1 MMDAGSGRKTPG
13 YTWNGGRIENG
24 STTGEGH
31 AGTRGGR
38 LASILI
44 AEDEERIAAFV
55 EKGLRAAG
63 HTTAIAHTGPA
74 ALEAACSG
82 EFHLMILDIGLP
94 GMDGFQVLEAVR
106 GQGQDLPVIILTARD
121 SVTDTVT
128 GLEGGADDYMAK
140 PFRFEELLARVR
152 LRLREKPAASEPT
165 TLNAAGIELDLR
177 TRVAQVD
184 GRSLELSSRE
194 FSLLAAF
201 MRHPGQVLSRQQLLS
216 QVWGFE
222 FDPGSNVVDV
232 YVRYLRAKVG
242 AQRIKTVRGAGY
254 RLVQ

>member
-1 MMDAGSGRKTPG
+1 MMDTGSGRKAPG
-13 YTWNGGRIENG
+13 YTWNGGRIESG
-24 STTGEGH
+24 STTGEGP

-63 HTTAIAHTGPA
+63 HTTAIAKTGPA
-74 ALEAACSG
+74 ALDAACSG
-82 EFHLMILDIGLP
+82 DFDLMILDIGLP

-152 LRLREKPAASEPT
+152 LRLREKSAASEPT

-184 GRSLELSSRE
+184 ARSMELSSRE